1 MMKTLSL
8 NRIIYTVRI
17 ESLMV
22 RVTMLS
28 AQSNT
33 ASNDRLISTRVTGTH
48 VERSRF
54 GLVKS
59 RNLVLP

>member
-1 MMKTLSL
+1 
-8 NRIIYTVRI
+8 
-17 ESLMV
+17 MV

-28 AQSNT
+28 AQNNT
-33 ASNDRLISTRVTGTH
+33 ASNDRLIGARVTDSH

-59 RNLVLP
+59 RNIVLPWWTD